1 MYETIISLAPA
12 LVLLIVILIA
22 DRRKPE
28 PFSEVILALMGGIV
42 SIVLCLILGTQTQG
56 LAMDVE
62 DPLGVFRSFNES
74 FFGAGLP
81 EELAKLIVLYLLVRR
96 NKYFDEQV
104 DGIVY
109 AALIGLGFAAY
120 ENVLYVVGAEDVE
133 GTAAVRAILSVPGHF
148 MFALLMGYWFSRFWW
163 DKTHR
168 FRKLFLALFIPVI
181 AHTAFDFTCFF
192 LGQFEDEEGIVEII
206 SMVILLGINITGFI
220 MARKFIRR
228 QLAKDENPEL
238 AAEAEMQEADEEV
251 KTENGAEAEEV
262 KTEEV
267 VDEAEE
273 VTTESAAMLTANSQE
288 VQSAAFEIENTPTQ
302 TEENTVQNEE
312 AVAEE
317 EETAAETEEAT
328 TEAEEVVAQAEEAAE
343 EMAETTFEELELTEE
358 EKAKRAEEAAK
369 AQARYE
375 AAKANIH
382 RRREAKKEEEES
394 KKRRNKI
401 WSRIYV
407 IAMIVIA
414 CIAIIYLVFTV
425 IETKNEKANTP
436 EMEEIK
442 LVTEDLGYD
451 LVNRPDVIK
460 GGAEDGMVDYMCYT
474 ACIYWS
480 HHNSE
485 DDAIAQEWIDKA
497 LENSD
502 TETVAMYLNNAAYA
516 YSSQEDNKFA
526 LNILDR
532 AIKICPEDANLYDSR
547 GEMLW
552 HLGKKKEAKEMWEK
566 AIQTDPDFLD
576 KYGETTLYTLL
587 EENDML

>member
-206 SMVILLGINITGFI
+206 SMIILLGINITGFI

-251 KTENGAEAEEV
+251 KAEDGAEAEEV
-262 KTEEV
+262 KAEDGV
-267 VDEAEE
+267 EAEE

-288 VQSAAFEIENTPTQ
+288 VQSAAIKAEEETIQ
-302 TEENTVQNEE
+302 AEENTAQNEE
-312 AVAEE
+312 AVAEVE
-317 EETAAETEEAT
+317 EVNVQAEEAT
-328 TEAEEVVAQAEEAAE
+328 TEAEEAVAQAEEAAE

-382 RRREAKKEEEES
+382 RRREAKREEEES
-394 KKRRNKI
+394 KKRRNMI

-526 LNILDR
+526 LNILDC

-566 AIQTDPDFLD
+566 AIQTDPDFLN

>member
-206 SMVILLGINITGFI
+206 SMIILLGINITGFI

-238 AAEAEMQEADEEV
+238 AAEAERQEADKEV
-251 KTENGAEAEEV
+251 KAEDGAEAEEV
-262 KTEEV
+262 KAEDGV
-267 VDEAEE
+267 EAEKE
-273 VTTESAAMLTANSQE
+273 TTESAAMLTANSQE
-288 VQSAAFEIENTPTQ
+288 VQSAAIKAEEETIQ
-302 TEENTVQNEE
+302 AEENTAQNEE
-312 AVAEE
+312 AVDEAEE
-317 EETAAETEEAT
+317 VNVQAEEAT
-328 TEAEEVVAQAEEAAE
+328 AEAEEVVAQAEEAAE

-394 KKRRNKI
+394 KKRRNMI

-516 YSSQEDNKFA
+516 YLSQEDNKFA

>member
-42 SIVLCLILGTQTQG
+42 SVVLCLILGTQTQG

-192 LGQFEDEEGIVEII
+192 LGQFEDEEGVVEII

-238 AAEAEMQEADEEV
+238 AAEDERQEAEEV
-251 KTENGAEAEEV
+251 KVEDGAEAEEV
-262 KTEEV
+262 KAEDGV
-267 VDEAEE
+267 EAETE
-273 VTTESAAMLTANSQE
+273 TTESAAMLTANSQE
-288 VQSAAFEIENTPTQ
+288 VQSAAIKAEEETIQ
-302 TEENTVQNEE
+302 AEENTAQNEE
-312 AVAEE
+312 AVDEAEE
-317 EETAAETEEAT
+317 VNAQAEEAT
-328 TEAEEVVAQAEEAAE
+328 AEAEEVVAQAEEAAE

-375 AAKANIH
+375 AARANIH

-394 KKRRNKI
+394 KKRRNMI

-414 CIAIIYLVFTV
+414 CIAIIYLVFIV

-526 LNILDR
+526 ISILDR